1 MSVLMR
7 ALIRGYKRF
16 ISPLLPSSCV
26 FVPTCSKYAYTAYRE
41 HGFFKGTFLTFKRLL
56 RCNGINEGGRDPVPV
71 NIRKTKWV
79 L

>member
-1 MSVLMR
+1 MSAIMQ

-16 ISPLLPSSCV
+16 ISPVLPSSCG
-26 FVPTCSKYAYTAYRE
+26 FKPTCSEYALGAYKE
-41 HGFFKGTFLTFKRLL
+41 HGFFKGSFLTIGRLL
-56 RCNGINEGGRDPVPV
+56 RCNGISEGGRDPVPV